1 MDSGSRDREIQRY
14 VLKGLV
20 SSGHRLSSPS
30 HTGVQSTP
38 AKSCTAEPGDD
49 AGLHHESA
57 SPPPVCQGC
66 KPTAKTGLKSHQV
79 PGNPS
84 CQCHNPVFLPIN

>member
-1 MDSGSRDREIQRY
+1 MHAAVENVYLLGFFNGERGRLAARRQVVDSGSRDREIQRY

-38 AKSCTAEPGDD
+38 AKSRAR
-49 AGLHHESA
+49 
-57 SPPPVCQGC
+57 
-66 KPTAKTGLKSHQV
+66 
-79 PGNPS
+79 
-84 CQCHNPVFLPIN
+84 